1 MTCTLIFRAERATC
15 GRVSL
20 SYFSTSSQI
29 SDLSSLLAT
38 TNSAGVALTAH
49 MLLQKT
55 KPVAFND
62 LFMSTP
68 VKHRESAVLNGARS
82 THETVALICYDTPPS
97 RPLRMMPCRTLPTA
111 PALLNNSRSSHFILS
126 SMQGMKC
133 MPRLRAKL
141 FSQL

>member
-29 SDLSSLLAT
+29 RDLSSSLAK
-38 TNSAGVALTAH
+38 TNSAGAALTAE
-49 MLLQKT
+49 KT

-82 THETVALICYDTPPS
+82 THETVAL
-97 RPLRMMPCRTLPTA
+97 
-111 PALLNNSRSSHFILS
+111 
-126 SMQGMKC
+126 
-133 MPRLRAKL
+133 
-141 FSQL
+141 